1 MSRGRA
7 VSVQPS
13 NKIAGADVGVSFV
26 VVVVVVGS
34 AVAVVVVVVGGGV
47 NAPASSFSNGSS
59 VIAPHFLHI
68 A

>member
-13 NKIAGADVGVSFV
+13 NKIAGADVGVSF